1 MLKTLPAVVGFVVLC
16 SAPGIAEQ
24 LASAPPA
31 VHRPMRSVLSQERA
45 HVRKEGKHKKLE
57 RASKKH
63 HSKKYYKTHP
73 SQPK

>member
-1 MLKTLPAVVGFVVLC
+1 MLKTLPVALGLLALC
-16 SAPGIAEQ
+16 SAPAIADQ

-45 HVRKEGKHKKLE
+45 HVRKEPKRKKLE

-63 HSKKYYKTHP
+63 RSTKYYRTHP
-73 SQPK
+73 NESR